1 MRMPV
6 PTLRTRDL
14 DPFEGFR
21 RDFDDLWADFGRQ
34 LPFAW
39 SAKAD
44 KGGVAALDVADVR
57 DQLRWFKDQGLVK
70 GDADAAS
77 LIDTRFLPVR

>member
-1 MRMPV
+1 MDAAIADITGFV
-6 PTLRTRDL
+6 FTG
-14 DPFEGFR
+14 DPAAREKILAGIGYYDEG
-21 RDFDDLWADFGRQ
+21 
-34 LPFAW
+34 
-39 SAKAD
+39 
-44 KGGVAALDVADVR
+44 AALDVADVR